1 MNPFPIM
8 HSMNEGN
15 KIKELHDAARNGN
28 IDQIR
33 RIISAYKFENVDVK
47 DEKVTHTKR
56 IVTYL

>member
-1 MNPFPIM
+1 M

-33 RIISAYKFENVDVK
+33 RIISAYKFDDVDVK
-47 DEKVTHTKR
+47 DEKVTHSER
-56 IVTYL
+56 NGALL